1 MNSILLNKEKQVAL
15 FDSIT
20 SSNGCYDG
28 NSIRECYVLSLY
40 ISEYILSTC
49 RTKETAL
56 KAVLSLNTNRTDERF
71 PFYLFSEGGDCLL
84 CMQKLY
90 HAGLIDVKETSLGEI
105 SFCISNLFSDILYN
119 ESENDGLAF
128 ISFVGKTKAKQNIN
142 TYNKEE
148 FDKCWDEY
156 NKKGCK
162 KKSIDVWKKL
172 STCDIEKIK
181 VHIPF
186 YVSSVKERVYQKDF
200 ERYLSYRIFEQPVF
214 KDNVEIYNPED
225 IEKRED
231 GVYSPRGNK
240 FITFNKTL
248 NCYCTVD
255 DIRTLFDGY
264 SKDDRPDGAVVYK
277 NGIYFVWCSKEKEW
291 KEKSK

>member
-1 MNSILLNKEKQVAL
+1 MNSILLSKEKQVEI
-15 FDSIT
+15 FEKIT
-20 SSNGCYDG
+20 SSNVFDD
-28 NSIRECYVLSLY
+28 NSLRECYVLSLY

-56 KAVLSLNTNRTDERF
+56 KAVLSLNTNKTNDKF
-71 PFYLFSEGGDCLL
+71 PFYLFNECGDCLL
-84 CMQKLY
+84 AVQKLY
-90 HAGLIDVKETSLGEI
+90 HAGLINVIETSIGEI
-105 SFCISNLFSDILYN
+105 SFHVSNLFIDILYKEPEN
-119 ESENDGLAF
+119 SEFTF
-128 ISFVGKTKAKQNIN
+128 ISLVGKRKTKQNTN
-142 TYNKEE
+142 KYNKED

-172 STCDIEKIK
+172 SECDIEKIK
-181 VHIPF
+181 AHIPF

-214 KDNVEIYNPED
+214 KDNVEIYNPDD

-231 GVYSPRGNK
+231 GIYSPRGNK
-240 FITFNKTL
+240 YITFNKAL

-264 SKDDRPDGAVVYK
+264 GKDDRPDGAVVYK
-277 NGIYFVWCSKEKEW
+277 NGTYFVWCSKEKEW